1 MPPTTTRICATV
13 TSTWTN
19 MLKVTVIQVGKT
31 KDEALQGLVDE
42 FARRLQSSIALS
54 TITVKREEVLWE
66 KVPERSF
73 VIALEVNGKVQT
85 SEQFAKLI
93 SDQMNQGTSHIVFLI
108 GPAEGFTGYEKNVDL
123 RLSLSAMTFSHQTV
137 RLLLAEQL
145 YRAIT
150 ILEGKPFAK

>member
-1 MPPTTTRICATV
+1 
-13 TSTWTN
+13 

-42 FARRLQSSIALS
+42 FAKRLQSSISLS
-54 TITVKREEVLWE
+54 TITVKREDDLWE

-73 VIALEVNGKVQT
+73 VIALEVNGKAYT

-93 SDQMNQGTSHIVFLI
+93 NDQKNQGTSHLVFLI
-108 GPAEGFTGYEKNVDL
+108 GPAEGFTEYQKNVDL
-123 RLSLSAMTFSHQTV
+123 RFSLSTMTFSHQTV